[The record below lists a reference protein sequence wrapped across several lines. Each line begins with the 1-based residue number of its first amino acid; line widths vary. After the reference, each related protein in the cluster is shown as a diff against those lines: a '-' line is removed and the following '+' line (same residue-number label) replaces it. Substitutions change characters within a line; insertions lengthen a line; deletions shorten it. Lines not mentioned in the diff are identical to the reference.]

1 MLNCKV
7 KSERDRMLWK
17 RKISR
22 REYLSP
28 ALALR
33 CVELQA
39 QQSGSDHAE
48 PVDVHHILG
57 ILAIMSKNTGTHA
70 DKGDGVNMVISSHTD
85 PHPRTGGSS
94 EGRNSE
100 EILLRSYDFFP

>member
-48 PVDVHHILG
+48 PVDVHHILS
-57 ILAIMSKNTGTHA
+57 ILAIMAKNTGTHTQT
-70 DKGDGVNMVISSHTD
+70 KVMGLTWSSAATQI
-85 PHPRTGGSS
+85 PTLVLGAVQSG
-94 EGRNSE
+94 
-100 EILLRSYDFFP
+100 EILRKFF

>member
-48 PVDVHHILG
+48 PVDVHHILS
-57 ILAIMSKNTGTHA
+57 ILAIMSKNTGTHTQTKA
-70 DKGDGVNMVISSHTD
+70 MGLTWSSAATQI
-85 PHPRTGGSS
+85 PTLVLGAVQRG
-94 EGRNSE
+94 
-100 EILLRSYDFFP
+100 EILRKFF